1 MITRRDAI
9 AAIGFSA
16 LALTAATAKV
26 QAAEPGAVDLA
37 TDMIL
42 GDLNAPITII
52 EYSSLTCPHCA
63 HFHVDILPDLRK
75 GYIETGKARF
85 VYRDFPLDRAAL
97 YAAALAHCAGKD
109 RFFAFLDILFRSQAT
124 WGRAND
130 PLDALKRVGRIGG
143 LKVADI
149 DACFKDQKLLDGILQ
164 SRMVGAQTFE
174 VNSTPTF
181 FINGERLLGAQPYE
195 NFKTVFDRILGRT

>member
-9 AAIGFSA
+9 NAIGLSA
-16 LALTAATAKV
+16 LALTIATAKA
-26 QAAEPGAVDLA
+26 QTDEPGAVDLA

-63 HFHVDILPDLRK
+63 NFHINILPDVRK
-75 GYIETGKARF
+75 GYIETGQARF

-109 RFFAFLDILFRSQAT
+109 RFFAFLDILFRTQAT
-124 WGRAND
+124 WGRAKD

-143 LKVADI
+143 LKVAEI
-149 DACFKDQKLLDGILQ
+149 DACFKDQKLLEGILK
-164 SRMVGAQTFE
+164 SRMIGAQTFE

-181 FINGERLLGAQPYE
+181 IVNGERVLGAQPYE
-195 NFKTVFDRILGRT
+195 NFKTIFDRILGQT